1 MYISVHKC
9 SEHVNF
15 QLLDKYTWGGY
26 LLDAI
31 DTYDDSIQDAI
42 YLFSNYTG
50 PNSKRKILKSASF
63 ILTHDPVAKKRIEKI
78 TNAEVSAI
86 YS

>member
-1 MYISVHKC
+1 MSILGVDIFWMLLIHMMIQFKMRYIY
-9 SEHVNF
+9 F
-15 QLLDKYTWGGY
+15 
-26 LLDAI
+26 I
-31 DTYDDSIQDAI
+31 
-42 YLFSNYTG
+42 NYTG